1 MKNTNKK
8 SISISGVCLILLT
21 VLFGVGLAQAAPY
34 TVTNT
39 SDSGAGSLRQAVIDA
54 NAAGS
59 DDVIN
64 FSAALSGQSIV
75 LASEIVIANNGTLT
89 INGLG
94 ANVLTINGGPGTN
107 RIFYTNLG
115 AIVTISGVTLTGGG
129 GTGAFSG
136 FGGAIDVIAGS
147 LTLDRVH
154 ITGNT
159 ALNSGGVFFNGGTHQ
174 ISNSTISS
182 NIATNDCG
190 GLRNFGGTLTV
201 VNSTISGNSTAFT
214 FSGDVGGGICSEG
227 TTTLR
232 SVTITGNTAGEG
244 GGIFHNGTL
253 NLGNTIVAGNTGV
266 SGNPEIRVQGGT
278 VTSAGYNLI
287 GDNAGDSTNTNISIT
302 YQPTD
307 IRDVNPLLA
316 QLANNGGATQT
327 HALLFGSPAIDK
339 GNSFTLTTDQR
350 GFARP
355 VDLAGYTNAAGGN
368 GADIGAFEA
377 QTAPLAPTAA
387 TVSVSGR
394 VITPQGRG
402 IRNVVVT
409 MTDSN
414 GNTRTAR
421 TTSFGYYRFEEVAAG
436 ETYIF
441 TVSGKR
447 FSFEQNSQVHSI
459 MEDTDDINFV
469 ANDQSALQSN

>member
-1 MKNTNKK
+1 MMITLLGL
-8 SISISGVCLILLT
+8 SIGFVM
-21 VLFGVGLAQAAPY
+21 FGAAQAAQAAAY
-34 TVTNT
+34 TVTNAA
-39 SDSGAGSLRQAVIDA
+39 DSGVGSLRQAVIDA

-59 DDVIN
+59 NDVIN

-75 LASEIVIANNGTLT
+75 LASEIVISNNGTLT

-94 ANVLTINGGPGTN
+94 ANVLTIDGGPGTN
-107 RIFYTNLG
+107 RIFYTNLA

-129 GTGAFSG
+129 GTGAFASG
-136 FGGAIDVIAGS
+136 FGGAIYAVAGS

-154 ITGNT
+154 ITANT
-159 ALNSGGVFFNGGTHQ
+159 ALNGGGMFYNGGTHQ
-174 ISNSTISS
+174 ISNSTVSS
-182 NIATNDCG
+182 NIAVLDCG
-190 GLRNFGGTLTV
+190 GFRNFGGTLTV
-201 VNSTISGNSTAFT
+201 ANSTISGNSTTAT
-214 FSGDVGGGICSEG
+214 DAGASGGGICSEG
-227 TTTLR
+227 TTTLQ
-232 SVTITGNTAGEG
+232 SVTITGNTAGVG

-253 NLGNTIVAGNTGV
+253 TLGNTIVAGNTGT

-307 IRDVNPLLA
+307 IRDVSPLLGA
-316 QLANNGGATQT
+316 LQNNGGTTPT
-327 HALLFGSPAIDK
+327 HALLPRSPAVDA
-339 GNSFTLTTDQR
+339 GLNALATEAFDQR
-350 GFARP
+350 GVGFPRIR
-355 VDLAGYTNAAGGN
+355 DGN
-368 GADIGAFEA
+368 GDGTAIVDIGAFEV
-377 QTAPLAPTAA
+377 QVAPTAA

-414 GNTRTAR
+414 GNTRTAT

-441 TVSGKR
+441 AARGKR
-447 FSFEQNSQVHSI
+447 FSFGQNSQVHSI
-459 MEDTDDINFV
+459 MEDTSNINFI
-469 ANDQSALQSN
+469 ANDQSVLPSN